1 MNKEIDMM
9 LEELQNA
16 YAFEE
21 EKGQLVYVPLD
32 KLHPHPDNPRK
43 EIGDVTEL
51 ADSIKSKGV
60 MQNLTVVPAKDGYT
74 VIIGHRRC
82 AAAKLAGLKEV
93 PCVIVEM
100 SDREQVAT
108 MLLEN
113 MQRVDLTPYEQAAGF
128 QMMMDFGESVDSIS
142 EKTGFSKRTVKR
154 RLKMAE
160 LDRDVLRSVSDR
172 QISLDDFDKL
182 AQVEDIKKRNEI
194 LKDIGTNNFNHRVQA
209 QIISQKTKKN
219 IPMVTETIKRVHGNK
234 LAYSETYSGNYIK
247 IFETKISE
255 YEGDYELPDDR
266 KGEKI
271 FYFWDESY
279 NVFKLYVRAPKAA
292 PVKRSA
298 KEIESEKRIAQA
310 HDTLN
315 ALSSEAYKLRQEF
328 IKAYRFTKEHFEKMF
343 DGAILALLS
352 EQYSYNSHVNKTEI
366 YRDICGS
373 EFDENNY
380 NAQHRLDAIMTAYKK
395 NSKRAAVGIIYCS
408 FGDTAGQVFHTT
420 FKREYPKHQRNR
432 QLELLYQWL
441 CSIGYEMSDIEKS
454 LMDGTHPI
462 FKEDTNDRNKS

>member
-21 EKGQLVYVPLD
+21 ERGQLIYLPLD

-160 LDRDVLRSVSDR
+160 LDQEVLHSVSDR

-182 AQVEDIKKRNEI
+182 SQVEDIEKRNEI

-209 QIISQKTKKN
+209 QLTRQKIQKN
-219 IPMVTETIKRVHGNK
+219 MPLVLAAIKAIHGNK
-234 LAYSETYSGNYIK
+234 LLYSETYGGNYSKFEEVKLSEFEKFDIPENRMNDK
-247 IFETKISE
+247 IYYFLD
-255 YEGDYELPDDR
+255 EGYD
-266 KGEKI
+266 
-271 FYFWDESY
+271 
-279 NVFKLYVRAPKAA
+279 VVKLYYRVPK
-292 PVKRSA
+292 PTPKKRSPA
-298 KEIESEKRIAQA
+298 EIAAEKKINEA
-310 HDTLN
+310 HATLE
-315 ALSSEAYKLRQEF
+315 ALTSEAYSLRKTFIREF
-328 IKAYRFTKEHFEKMF
+328 KPTKDQKDEMLK
-343 DGAILALLS
+343 GAVYACLR
-352 EQYSYNSHVNKTEI
+352 EQYQYNSHVNKTEI
-366 YRDICGS
+366 YTEVSGADIDVS
-373 EFDENNY
+373 NY
-380 NAQHRLDAIMTAYKK
+380 NASYRLDQILEAYKK
-395 NSKRAAVGIIYCS
+395 NNKRAMVGIIYAS
-408 FGDTAGQVFHTT
+408 LENTSDTRCHTT
-420 FKREYPKHQRNR
+420 YKGEYPKYSRNR
-432 QLELLYQWL
+432 GLELLYDWL
-441 CSIGYEMSDIEKS
+441 CSLGYQMSDMEKS
-454 LMDGTHPI
+454 LMDGSHPI
-462 FKEDTNDRNKS
+462 FKEDTNE

>member
-16 YAFEE
+16 YAFDE
-21 EKGQLVYVPLD
+21 EKGQLVYLPLD

-128 QMMMDFGESVDSIS
+128 QMMMDFGESVDTIS
-142 EKTGFSKRTVKR
+142 DKTGFSKRTVKR

-160 LDRDVLRSVSDR
+160 LDQEILHSVSDR

-234 LAYSETYSGNYIK
+234 MAYSETYSGDYIK

-266 KGEKI
+266 KSEKI
-271 FYFWDESY
+271 FYYWDESY
-279 NVFKLYVRAPKAA
+279 NIFKLYVRAPKAT

-298 KEIESEKRIAQA
+298 KEIESEKRIARA
-310 HDTLN
+310 HDTLE
-315 ALSSEAYKLRQEF
+315 ALTSEAYSLRKTF
-328 IKAYRFTKEHFEKMF
+328 IRELKPTKDQKDEMLK
-343 DGAILALLS
+343 GAVYACLR
-352 EQYSYNSHVNKTEI
+352 EQYQYNSHVNKTEM
-366 YRDICGS
+366 YTEVSGADIDVS
-373 EFDENNY
+373 NY
-380 NAQHRLDAIMTAYKK
+380 NASYRLDQILEAYKK
-395 NSKRAAVGIIYCS
+395 NNKRAMVGIIYASLENASETRC
-408 FGDTAGQVFHTT
+408 HTT
-420 FKREYPKHQRNR
+420 YKGEYPKYSRNR
-432 QLELLYQWL
+432 GLELLYDWL
-441 CSIGYEMSDIEKS
+441 CSLGYQMSDMEKS
-454 LMDGTHPI
+454 LIDGTHPI
-462 FKEDTNDRNKS
+462 FKEDTNE